1 MSALAERVIVDGM
14 QAVVLACG
22 LALVCGCGGSS
33 PRTPISG
40 HASSASVVAV
50 PGPCVDAA
58 ADAGRRLAEVT
69 APLGDV
75 PLAHDDAPDL
85 DGDGTRD
92 RMFSAGAGVTTNTA
106 LYVVR
111 GTCAHFVGDVG
122 QAPERSPTAAR
133 HHGLIDLRIADTV
146 ACEGARCGCEP
157 GELWF
162 RFDGTA
168 YQLDEAASRHGAAKS
183 CPGE

>member
-1 MSALAERVIVDGM
+1 MRTL
-14 QAVVLACG
+14 VLACG
-22 LALVCGCGGSS
+22 LALVYGCGGAH
-33 PRTPISG
+33 PAPISG
-40 HASSASVVAV
+40 QASPAGVVTL
-50 PGPCVDAA
+50 PGPCVEAA

-69 APLGDV
+69 APLGDA
-75 PLAHDDAPDL
+75 PFAHDDAPDL

-92 RMFSAGAGVTTNTA
+92 QMFSAGAGVTTNTA

-111 GTCAHFVGDVG
+111 GRCAHFVGDVG
-122 QAPERSPTAAR
+122 QPPERTPNAAR

-146 ACEGARCGCEP
+146 ACEGARCGCVP

-162 RFDGTA
+162 RFDGAA
-168 YQLDEAASRHGAAKS
+168 YQLDEAASRRGAAKS